1 MATMIP
7 PVLPDDAPDSERLV
21 FRLLGE
27 DPATDGWFI
36 FHSLEP
42 NPAYSPGRRRGRRP
56 EIDFFVLIPGIAALC
71 IGAKGG
77 RFELRGGEWY
87 LGHSDRP
94 SQSPIQQAE
103 SAMFAALNELTATVG
118 REWDDAELPIGCAV
132 IFTDVNWPAEL
143 RPPERPVIGLPD
155 LLQQGSRTLAGR
167 LLEIARRIRSEIPD
181 TNRLALDARTIRAIV
196 EYLAPDKVL
205 EIVAVARPIPY
216 RSAERQIV
224 RLTEGQFNALEIVND
239 NDRCLF
245 TGGAGTGKTMLAL
258 ELARRR
264 VAAGDRVALLCYNRI
279 LGDWLFEQFIP
290 DFKLGSLAGSFWYH
304 FAYGVIQQN
313 DSLWRQFSAAMD
325 NAVDQDER
333 FDRICPEYTMHA
345 LLDIETPMFD
355 YLIVDELQ
363 DICTDPYLEIMD
375 LVLDG
380 GLSGGRWTMFADF
393 NQRTGERN
401 PNSAPRNLDAK
412 LGDASFATRNLDI
425 NCRNTQAISD
435 DSARLIPDA
444 PRTGT
449 PPVIGPRPDYRFW
462 SSETELRAVLDRKID
477 DLVRLQGERPGDI
490 IILGTGTHGARAEYS
505 SLDLTGGTYGG
516 YRLFDCPGIYWPAK
530 AICDQQPCCQTGSD
544 ADAYL
549 KFRTVRRFKGM
560 ESKIVILIVE
570 RLNQN
575 VDIATV
581 YIGLTRA
588 RVRLVVLAHESTRGN
603 LSGLIGRPL

>member
-1 MATMIP
+1 MATIIP
-7 PVLPDDAPDSERLV
+7 PVIPDDAPNSERLV
-21 FRLLGE
+21 FELLRD
-27 DPATDGWFI
+27 DPATEGWI
-36 FHSLEP
+36 IGHKVRPRQS
-42 NPAYSPGRRRGRRP
+42 RRRRRR
-56 EIDFFVLIPGIAALC
+56 EVDFLILIPGLAALC
-71 IGAKGG
+71 LEVKGG
-77 RFELRGGEWY
+77 EFEVRGGVWHRPVAARLEPIEPPIDQSEAAMY
-87 LGHSDRP
+87 LMRDELV
-94 SQSPIQQAE
+94 SQYR
-103 SAMFAALNELTATVG
+103 
-118 REWDDAELPIGCAV
+118 REWGNAQLPIGCAV
-132 IFTDVNWPAEL
+132 VFTDTNWPDNIRE
-143 RPPERPVIGLPD
+143 PERPVIGLPE
-155 LLQQGSRTLAGR
+155 LLRQGSRTLAGR
-167 LLEIARRIRSEIPD
+167 LLEIARRTRAEIPD
-181 TNRLALDARTIRAIV
+181 ASRLQLDTAVVQTIAA
-196 EYLAPDKVL
+196 YLFPDTTLTV
-205 EIVAVARPIPY
+205 VPRPIPY
-216 RSAERQIV
+216 HTAERLLIN
-224 RLTEGQFNALEIVND
+224 LTQEQHSSLVAAD
-239 NDRCLF
+239 QNDRCLF

-258 ELARRR
+258 ELAKRR

-279 LGDWLFEQFIP
+279 LGDWLFGQFIP

-313 DSLWRQFSAAMD
+313 DSLWRQFSAEMD

-333 FDRICPEYTMHA
+333 FDRICPEYTEHA
-345 LLDIETPMFD
+345 LLDIGTPMFD

-375 LVLDG
+375 LALDG
-380 GLSGGRWTMFADF
+380 GLSGGRWAMFADF

-401 PNSAPRNLDAK
+401 PNSDPRNLDAK
-412 LGDASFATRNLDI
+412 IGDASIATRNLDI
-425 NCRNTQAISD
+425 NRRNTQPISD

-462 SSETELRAVLDRKID
+462 SNETELRAVLDREID
-477 DLVRLQGERPGDI
+477 ALVRLQGERPGDI

-560 ESKIVILIVE
+560 ESKIVILVVE

-588 RVRLVVLAHESTRGN
+588 RVRLVVLAHESTRAN
-603 LSGLIGRPL
+603 LSGLIDRPL